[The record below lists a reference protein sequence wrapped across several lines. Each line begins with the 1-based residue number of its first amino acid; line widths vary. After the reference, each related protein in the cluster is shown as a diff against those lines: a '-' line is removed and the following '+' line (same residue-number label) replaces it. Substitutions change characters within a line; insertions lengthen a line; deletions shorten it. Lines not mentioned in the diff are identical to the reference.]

1 MSPAGN
7 QNPEKIQKRP
17 TVTESVENLIAK
29 KKAERASTGA
39 AEVQEKA
46 VGVQSEVAEVM
57 AGVEKPK
64 EKVSEREGESGEKG
78 DIKAGKGAAAAQ
90 YISPA
95 VQSFSLPGEERMIK
109 KIRIAIKHQIKLEQK
124 KAKRLEKNLTRGGA
138 QEYTQTIARIRTLKE
153 ILASLLTATYDFVKG
168 VYLKYFTPDGKKK
181 HLEEI

>member
-7 QNPEKIQKRP
+7 QNPEKIQKKP
-17 TVTESVENLIAK
+17 NITESVENLIAK

-39 AEVQEKA
+39 AEVKEKA

-78 DIKAGKGAAAAQ
+78 DIKAGKAGAGAAQ

-95 VQSFSLPGEERMIK
+95 AQTFALPGEERMIK
-109 KIRIAIKHQIKLEQK
+109 KIRIAIRHQIKLEQK
-124 KAKRLEKNLTRGGA
+124 KAKRLQKNLTTGSA
-138 QEYTQTIARIRTLKE
+138 QEYNQTIARIRTLKE
-153 ILASLLTATYDFVKG
+153 ILASLFTATYDFIKG
-168 VYLKYFTPDGKKK
+168 VYLKYFTPTGESKP
-181 HLEEI
+181 LE